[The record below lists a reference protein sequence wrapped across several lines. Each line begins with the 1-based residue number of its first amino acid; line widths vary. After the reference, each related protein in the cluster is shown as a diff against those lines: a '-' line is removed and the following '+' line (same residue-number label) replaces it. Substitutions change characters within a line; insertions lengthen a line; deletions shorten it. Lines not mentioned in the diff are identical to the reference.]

1 MGDRAG
7 LPAARRKPS
16 AQEHTGSTRITHTGP
31 VLDLTRSLVAATAAI
46 ALAGGVAVAVHD
58 APQRV
63 DAAPARV
70 ASTVPTATPTPAAT
84 RTPAAPAPS
93 RKAAP
98 PVAQPRPL
106 PPAPPLTGCPAVR
119 RPTSAGK
126 PKPKPAPVP
135 KVLDADLP
143 KSLPPGPKAIDLRAV
158 SGKGVWVTTFGK
170 TPLDVETTLA
180 KAKRSGAQS
189 VWVRTG
195 GSRQG
200 YYGDQFLP
208 RLVPQAHA
216 LGMTV
221 VAWDFPFLSDPVADA
236 ERARRA
242 LAAGI
247 DAFSPDVETA
257 AEGTFATPRRV
268 QLYLS
273 LVRRHAGTRPV
284 VATIPRPTPK
294 RIASFPYSSFPA
306 YADVFAPMVYWSCNE
321 PGKLVGESLAFLGK
335 MLPVHPVG
343 QAYDMGTEGGRR
355 GTPSRAETLRFLD
368 ASRRGGAIGAGLWTI
383 EHAGAAQ
390 LTALSDYAWRSD
402 NGLKK

>member
-1 MGDRAG
+1 M
-7 LPAARRKPS
+7 
-16 AQEHTGSTRITHTGP
+16 
-31 VLDLTRSLVAATAAI
+31 LDLPRGLVAAAAVV
-46 ALAGGVAVAVHD
+46 ALAGGAAVVAHDGSSPTQAVPAARPSAVP
-58 APQRV
+58 APT
-63 DAAPARV
+63 AAPA
-70 ASTVPTATPTPAAT
+70 P
-84 RTPAAPAPS
+84 TPAAPAPT
-93 RKAAP
+93 RAAT
-98 PVAQPRPL
+98 PVPA
-106 PPAPPLTGCPAVR
+106 APPLTGCPAVR
-119 RPTSAGK
+119 RPPATGGK
-126 PKPKPAPVP
+126 PRPAPVP
-135 KVLDADLP
+135 KVPDAALP
-143 KSLPPGPKAIDLRAV
+143 RALPPGPKATDLAAV

-170 TPLDVETTLA
+170 RPLDVEATLA
-180 KAKRSGAQS
+180 KAKSSGATS

-247 DAFSPDVETA
+247 DAFAPDVETS

-294 RIASFPYSSFPA
+294 RIASFPYSSFPP

-321 PGKLVGESLAFLGK
+321 PGELVEESMAFLGR

-368 ASRRGGAIGAGLWTI
+368 AARRGGAIGAGLWTI
-383 EHAGAAQ
+383 EHAGPAQ
-390 LTALSDYAWRSD
+390 LTALRDYAWRAGQPD
-402 NGLKK
+402 DAATG

>member
-1 MGDRAG
+1 M
-7 LPAARRKPS
+7 S
-16 AQEHTGSTRITHTGP
+16 ITHTGW
-31 VLDLTRSLVAATAAI
+31 VLDLTRGLVAATAAI
-46 ALAGGVAVAVHD
+46 ALTGGVAVAVHD
-58 APQRV
+58 GREPVRAVPAARPSALPAPTS
-63 DAAPARV
+63 APTPTSAAAAPKTAPARV
-70 ASTVPTATPTPAAT
+70 SGPLAA
-84 RTPAAPAPS
+84 
-93 RKAAP
+93 
-98 PVAQPRPL
+98 
-106 PPAPPLTGCPAVR
+106 APPLTGCPAVR
-119 RPTSAGK
+119 RPSTPGG
-126 PKPKPAPVP
+126 KPKPAPTP
-135 KVLDADLP
+135 KVLDAALP
-143 KSLPPGPKAIDLRAV
+143 KALPPGPKASDLSSV

-170 TPLDVETTLA
+170 APLDVEAILA
-180 KAKRSGAQS
+180 KARRSGAVS

-236 ERARRA
+236 ERARKA

-247 DAFSPDVETA
+247 DAFSPDIETS

-294 RIASFPYSSFPA
+294 RIASFPYAAFPA
-306 YADVFAPMVYWSCNE
+306 YADVFAPMVYWSCHE
-321 PGKLVGESLAFLGK
+321 PGELVEESMAFLGR

-368 ASRRGGAIGAGLWTI
+368 AARHGGAIGASLWTI
-383 EHAGAAQ
+383 EHAGTAQ
-390 LTALSDYAWRSD
+390 LTALRDYSWRPD
-402 NGLKK
+402 DGLER